1 MFKKNYLSK
10 IFITMFLVSC
20 FAVVFT
26 MFYLFILNKRVI
38 NYNGMYIDLIILLL
52 AFSFCI
58 IFLSH
63 KIFFY
68 SEEDKKT
75 KEIFIKNEL
84 YMVYGKNIVGAI
96 HNIKNKL
103 SPIYLLLDEIKDY
116 ENIDIEIKN
125 FIEEQL
131 QNSNGIINLLDE
143 LLYLVKI
150 KNVEHIENVNINY
163 LVLSIYEL
171 FKINLDFKNNVNFK
185 IIKSG
190 KDLIINTK
198 AFELMQIIE
207 IIIRNSWN
215 NIKDFK
221 TEKIIMIEI
230 NSVNGYIS
238 IVNNSNDLFKAE
250 RDEMFKSK
258 KIFIESYIA
267 SNNFKIEKINVDNL
281 IGYKINLINKKN

>member
-1 MFKKNYLSK
+1 MFKKNYFSK
-10 IFITMFLVSC
+10 IFITMFLINYIAAI
-20 FAVVFT
+20 FI
-26 MFYLFILNKRVI
+26 MLYLFILNKRTI
-38 NYNGMYIDLIILLL
+38 NYDGMYIDLILLL
-52 AFSFCI
+52 VAFSFCI

-63 KIFFY
+63 KISFY
-68 SEEDKKT
+68 SEEDRKT
-75 KEIFIKNEL
+75 KETFLKNEL
-84 YMVYGKNIVGAI
+84 YMVYGKNITGAI

-103 SPIYLLLDEIKDY
+103 SPIYLLLDEIKDDK
-116 ENIDIEIKN
+116 NIDVELKN
-125 FIEEQL
+125 FAKEQL

-150 KNVEHIENVNINY
+150 KNIEHIESVNVNY

-185 IIKSG
+185 IIKLG

-207 IIIRNSWN
+207 IIIRNAWN

-221 TEKIIMIEI
+221 TEKIIIIEI
-230 NSVNGYIS
+230 NSINGYIS
-238 IVNNSNDLFKAE
+238 IMNNSSNLFKME

-258 KIFIESYIA
+258 KIFIEGYITN
-267 SNNFKIEKINVDNL
+267 NNFNIENINMDNFA
-281 IGYKINLINKKN
+281 GYKINLINKKS